1 MQEGE
6 TSVTQSTE
14 QNQRLRT
21 SLLFLFSMFDM
32 TEFITCRGD
41 DSSTSQ
47 QIFWCDMK
55 DSFSLWLKAVN
66 VSTFLS
72 SFPGNKTMEGVV
84 TSVNT
89 GDQTVCQQTFQSHR
103 KKSVRTEMFELWC
116 INQLRGAERFPVSC
130 RPVAQKTN
138 EQANVAA
145 DTAVAGAN
153 EVAQVAV
160 EGVESAAVASGLV
173 KAVSDVTPEWVMS
186 FMRCVIHNYIF
197 ICFICLNCG
206 DCCCSLLFLMICL
219 FILFH
224 HQSVILS

>member
-6 TSVTQSTE
+6 TSVTRSTE

-130 RPVAQKTN
+130 FLSSSRP
-138 EQANVAA
+138 E
-145 DTAVAGAN
+145 DERAG
-153 EVAQVAV
+153 QRRRRHR
-160 EGVESAAVASGLV
+160 GRRRQRGRPGGSGGGGERGGGERIGQSGEWCHTR
-173 KAVSDVTPEWVMS
+173 VSDV
-186 FMRCVIHNYIF
+186 IHEMCY
-197 ICFICLNCG
+197 
-206 DCCCSLLFLMICL
+206 S
-219 FILFH
+219 
-224 HQSVILS
+224 